1 MASITIHAGDLPKGT
16 HSTNGSVITLNWQP
30 GDGLLGKSVVLIGQ
44 VMAVKVATEEDVKK
58 MTGTIGWAIAG
69 GALLG
74 PVGLLAGLVLGGKG
88 KEVTFSLEM
97 KDGRRVLATTD
108 SKTYTKIQALAF

>member
-1 MASITIHAGDLPKGT
+1 MASITFHAGDLPKGK
-16 HSTNGSVITLNWQP
+16 HSTNGSVITLAWQP
-30 GDGLLGKSVVLIGQ
+30 GDGFLGKTVVLLGQ
-44 VMAVKVATEEDVKK
+44 VTEAKIASEEDVKK
-58 MTGTIGWAIAG
+58 MAGTLGWAVAG

-88 KEVTFSLEM
+88 KDVTFSLEL

-108 SKTYTKIQALAF
+108 SKTFTKIQALTF